1 MLTIGHANNNT
12 VSTATALDSS
22 HRSRYNQETAA
33 TAHLPKNHGPRRSW
47 PRGESRLVCTWTT
60 TQNSVVFRSPTPPN
74 GEDSPPCRTSPL
86 GPANGRKS
94 GKTTAPCP
102 SCRCRHGC
110 CWTGES
116 PPHHRRRGLE
126 WYNRAGESRLCT
138 LVPCFFE
145 WEVDWVQG
153 SGGQWDEELLEWCC
167 VSNWGGW
174 WVRRREVVANGT
186 RNCWNGVQ
194 QTKILRG
201 GTWNIVILFI
211 LVAKTLLLAP
221 S

>member
-1 MLTIGHANNNT
+1 MLTIGHANNNNP

-138 LVPCFFE
+138 LVPCF
-145 WEVDWVQG
+145 W
-153 SGGQWDEELLEWCC
+153 SGKLTGC
-167 VSNWGGW
+167 
-174 WVRRREVVANGT
+174 REVVVNGT
-186 RNCWNGVQ
+186 RNCWNGAVFQ
-194 QTKILRG
+194 IGVVGGLGAGKWWPMGRG
-201 GTWNIVILFI
+201 TVGMVCNKLKSCAVERGTL
-211 LVAKTLLLAP
+211 
-221 S
+221 